1 MLGILLPLVVLAAIA
16 YAVTQAGGII
26 TLIFV
31 AAVLYLA
38 YRRLSLLTFTA
49 TFTILLAAYAYYG
62 AAGVAAETWKGFL
75 WLMLAGLWLLNV
87 RPLRK
92 ALITRPFMKAYRR
105 LLPSMSQTERE
116 ALEAGTVWWDGELFT
131 GAPRWSK
138 LLAARPPQL
147 TAEEQAF
154 LEGPCEELCRML
166 DDWNIVHERG
176 DLPPHVW
183 EYLKTRGFFAM
194 IIPKRYGGLEFSAYA
209 HSCVLAKIASRSA
222 TASSTVAVP
231 NSLGPAE
238 LLNHYGTEEQKNH
251 YLPRLAR
258 GEEIPCFALT
268 GPRVGSDAAAIP
280 DTGVVCRGEW
290 QGQPVI
296 GMRLNF
302 SKRYITLAPIATVI
316 GLAFRL
322 FDPEG
327 LLGARADLGITCAL
341 IPRDTPG
348 IAIGRRHFPVN
359 IPFQNGPVEGQDVFV
374 PVDCIIGGPRLA
386 GAGWRMLVEQLSVGR
401 CISLPSNATGAAKA
415 AVWASGA
422 YSRIR
427 RQFNMPVGRFEG
439 VQAVLARMV
448 GLTYTMDAAR
458 SVTAG
463 AIDGG
468 EKPSVPSAMLK
479 YHVTEMGRQVAND
492 AMDVHGGKGICLGPK
507 NYLARVYEA
516 VPITITVEGANLL
529 TRSLIIFGQGAVRCH
544 PFVLREMNAAR
555 NPDRARGVDE
565 FDRAL
570 FGHIGFTISNAVR
583 SLIMALTHA
592 RFTRSP
598 VNGPTARYYQHIVRF
613 SASFALMVDVAMLTL
628 GGYLKKKESL
638 SARLG
643 DVLSDMYLAS
653 MVLKHHENQG
663 RPAADLP
670 VVEWACRN
678 LLYHAQEQLH
688 GFLRN
693 FPNRPLA
700 GLMRA
705 LVFPRGRHYSAP
717 SDRLGRQV
725 AELLTQPSDSRERLC
740 RHIYRSLEPG
750 NPLGLLQEALQLA
763 ERMEPIEKRIR
774 VEGVK
779 TGQVTALDLPG
790 QIGQALAAGIVSDE
804 EAAQLREYDQK
815 VMNLIHVDDF
825 APHELG
831 TQAQPQLERAANAAA
846 LV

>member
-1 MLGILLPLVVLAAIA
+1 MLGILLPLVALAAIA

-131 GAPRWSK
+131 GAPKWSK

-238 LLNHYGTEEQKNH
+238 LLNHYGTEEQKDH

-290 QGQPVI
+290 QGKQIVGI
-296 GMRLNF
+296 RLNF

-322 FDPEG
+322 FDPQG
-327 LLGARADLGITCAL
+327 LLGERTDIGITCAL

-348 IAIGRRHFPVN
+348 ITIGRRHFPVN

-779 TGQVTALDLPG
+779 TGRVTALDLPG